1 MPGCDDQFFIPYS
14 NNYNNFHREHQ
25 RAHNVDEMEAS
36 GADDQIMDSEHSED
50 LLVVKELKKE
60 KYYPG
65 HGRYFLRKRELKK
78 QQKKQI
84 KNKK

>member
-1 MPGCDDQFFIPYS
+1 
-14 NNYNNFHREHQ
+14 
-25 RAHNVDEMEAS
+25 
-36 GADDQIMDSEHSED
+36 MDSEHSED

-84 KNKK
+84 KNKKWCLKKVWRLLFEENYLRLRKN